1 MLLYPVQQHCHSHNK
16 ELHDLFKQ
24 TSLLQSN
31 KILCQ
36 LMALVPKWMVN
47 PIPQFK
53 DTDHTDFCH
62 GIMFISGT
70 HNFCSI
76 CLRLLY
82 QDIHHI
88 FRGVIC
94 HAHCQL
100 LHHHTLMIVAI
111 PEAAANTLP
120 SRFHTTSKC
129 LVKTLE
135 TSTAQDKK
143 SASHYQCLLWQLH
156 KCCPHTLVH
165 SIADDAF

>member
-1 MLLYPVQQHCHSHNK
+1 MIYLSKPLYYNQTKYCVSWWLWYQNGWSTQSHNSRT
-16 ELHDLFKQ
+16 LITL
-24 TSLLQSN
+24 TAV
-31 KILCQ
+31 
-36 LMALVPKWMVN
+36 MA
-47 PIPQFK
+47 F
-53 DTDHTDFCH
+53 
-62 GIMFISGT
+62 MFISGT